1 MTFSGRAT
9 RSEYWFVMLLYY
21 SVLMVLS
28 AIYGAMAGMVA
39 ADPAAI
45 PGMTWGMALVAF
57 VGVLF
62 FLGTLLPLVA
72 VSVRRFHD
80 INLTGWWFLALFVVS
95 FVPPIGWLASVPILV
110 MGIWRATSGT
120 NNFGADP
127 LIETNPATFE

>member
-1 MTFSGRAT
+1 M
-9 RSEYWFVMLLYY
+9 MLFYY
-21 SVLMVLS
+21 GLLAVLS
-28 AIYGAMAGMVA
+28 AIYGVMAGMVA
-39 ADPAAI
+39 VDPAAI

-62 FLGTLLPLVA
+62 LLGTLLPMFA

-80 INLTGWWFLALFVVS
+80 INLTGWWFLVLFVVS

-110 MGIWRATSGT
+110 VSIWRGTSGT